1 MSRGRHIEA
10 MPHELMCEPLE
21 WLFAEH
27 YRHRQFCVLI
37 EQVAAATAPPR
48 DEMAEI
54 IDFLRYELPLHVID
68 EEEDLFPLLRRRA
81 LPEDELDKVLGVL
94 SADHKADIVNAAQLR
109 ALLEKALE
117 TGVPPGLAPEGR
129 RLMLAFASG
138 ERRHIALENAIIL
151 PIARM
156 RLRSDDLRNLA
167 LRLAARRGVV
177 LILPTPAALPS
188 PLAVTT

>member
-1 MSRGRHIEA
+1 MSRERHIEP
-10 MPHELMCEPLE
+10 MPHELMHEPLE

-27 YRHRQFCVLI
+27 YRHRQLCALI

-117 TGVPPGLAPEGR
+117 TGVPPGLAPDGR

-156 RLRSDDLRNLA
+156 RLRPDDLRNLA

-177 LILPTPAALPS
+177 LTLPAAALLS
-188 PLAVTT
+188 PLAVAT